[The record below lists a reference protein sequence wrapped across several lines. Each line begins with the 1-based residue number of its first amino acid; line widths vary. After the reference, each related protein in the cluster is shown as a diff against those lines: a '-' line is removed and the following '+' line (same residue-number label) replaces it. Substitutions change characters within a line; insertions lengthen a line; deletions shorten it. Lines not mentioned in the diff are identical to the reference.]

1 MNEPKLIAIDVAK
14 SVFQICQL
22 DHRMNVL
29 RNEQVRRGRLLE
41 TMAQLPISV
50 VAMEACYSSH
60 YWAREF
66 VAMGHEVRL
75 IPAQHVKPFVRGNK
89 NDANDALAI
98 AEAAQRPRL
107 KCVPVK
113 TLDQQDMQALHRIRI
128 RVIRQRIM
136 LMNQTRGLLSEYG
149 VVMPKGIA
157 AFRRTLTV
165 LLDPATASLTPF
177 IQEQLAEI
185 DCEFRALSDRL
196 GRLEDQMDRIAG
208 THPLCKLLR
217 TLPGIGPVNA
227 TAIVSAI
234 GKGDQFAHPRDF
246 AVWLGLTPKQFA
258 SGERSFQGRITKRG
272 DRYLRSQLVHGAR
285 SVVFNCHRH
294 DDPLRRWVQ
303 QLVARVGVNKASVA
317 VAARLARLSW
327 ILLQRGEPYRP
338 LTA

>member
-1 MNEPKLIAIDVAK
+1 MNEPNLIAIDVAK
-14 SVFQICQL
+14 NVFQLCEL
-22 DHRMNVL
+22 DHRMKVV
-29 RNEQVRRGRLLE
+29 RNEPVRRGRLMQ
-41 TMAQLPISV
+41 TMAQLPASI

-66 VAMGHEVRL
+66 AAMGHDVRL

-89 NDANDALAI
+89 NDANDAIAI
-98 AEAAQRPRL
+98 AEASQRPNL
-107 KCVPVK
+107 KPVPVK

-128 RVIRQRIM
+128 RVVRQRTA

-157 AFRRTLTV
+157 AFRQALAV
-165 LLDPATASLTPF
+165 LLDPATDSLTPF
-177 IQEQLAEI
+177 MQEQIIEI
-185 DCEFRALSDRL
+185 DAEFRALSERL
-196 GRLEDQMDRIAG
+196 GRLERQMQQIAE

-258 SGERSFQGRITKRG
+258 SGDRSVQGRITKRG
-272 DRYLRSQLVHGAR
+272 DRYLRSQLIHGAR
-285 SVVFNCHRH
+285 AVVYNCQRH
-294 DDPLRRWVQ
+294 DDRLRRWVQ

-327 ILLQRGEPYRP
+327 IMLQRGEVYRP